1 MEDFVG
7 KWEMGRWILIFI
19 LIVGISMSG
28 FISMGII
35 VHLAL
40 IYWLVVFVTVP
51 HCPSEECKV

>member
-1 MEDFVG
+1 MGDG
-7 KWEMGRWILIFI
+7 KMDLIFI